1 MPDVFEHITKFTLIY
16 GISTAIWT
24 LLQVIAHWRLFE
36 KSGQKGWKSLVPIL
50 SQYTAYKT
58 AWGGRAFWLMM
69 LFTFAGSALILL
81 SPFYPQYAMPFTVGV
96 LVCAILTAVMNM
108 VYFFKLSR
116 AFGHG
121 ALFALGLIFLNP
133 IFIIVLGLGKS
144 QNVKRQAA
152 VGENS

>member
-1 MPDVFEHITKFTLIY
+1 MPEIFEHITQFTLIY
-16 GISTAIWT
+16 GIVTAVWT
-24 LLQVIAHWRLFE
+24 LLQVIAHWRIFE

-58 AWGGRAFWLMM
+58 AWGGGAFWVMI
-69 LFTFAGSALILL
+69 LFTFAGSALVLL
-81 SPFYPQYAMPFTVGV
+81 SPLYPQYAMPFTVGV
-96 LVCAILTAVMNM
+96 LVCALLSTVMNV
-108 VYFFKLSR
+108 VYFFKLSH

-121 ALFALGLIFLNP
+121 ALFALGLIFFNP

-152 VGENS
+152 GGENA